1 MKRTQTWPEGS
12 PTGNLWLKAAGIAA
26 RAGTRKN
33 LESGVGLWEGGERMK
48 GRMLGLEWIP
58 DNWVLEKKW
67 RTDYVNVATIINLRL
82 GLVGVH
88 ASAAF

>member
-1 MKRTQTWPEGS
+1 
-12 PTGNLWLKAAGIAA
+12 
-26 RAGTRKN
+26 
-33 LESGVGLWEGGERMK
+33 MK